1 MAEPATRRAP
11 TVTATHWLRPLP
23 PATRFVLRGA
33 PQVLARAGDVL
44 GLALPQGACR
54 AAVNGVYAALW
65 QGPDEQLLLG
75 PDVALPELGAR
86 LTAALAGHAHSLVD
100 VSHRQAAF
108 ELAGPRAA
116 VLLNGA
122 CPLDL
127 DLREFPAGMCTRTVF
142 AKAEIVL
149 WRTAAEVFHVEV
161 WRSFA
166 GYFAGLLA
174 EIAREPAAGPGGG
187 HR

>member
-1 MAEPATRRAP
+1 MPDAATRRLPAVA
-11 TVTATHWLRPLP
+11 VTQWLRPLP

-33 PQVLARAGDVL
+33 PEVLARAGGVL
-44 GLALPQGACR
+44 GLALPQAACR

-65 QGPDEQLLLG
+65 QGPDEQLLLA
-75 PDVALPELGAR
+75 PDTAQDELAAR
-86 LTAALAGHAHSLVD
+86 LAAVLAGLAHSLVD
-100 VSHRQAAF
+100 VSHRQVAF

-116 VLLNGA
+116 VLLAGA

-127 DLREFPAGMCTRTVF
+127 DAREFPVGMCTRTVF

-149 WRTAAEVFHVEV
+149 WRTAPDAFHVEV
-161 WRSFA
+161 WRSFS

-174 EIAREPAAGPGGG
+174 EVARDQAASPG
-187 HR
+187 